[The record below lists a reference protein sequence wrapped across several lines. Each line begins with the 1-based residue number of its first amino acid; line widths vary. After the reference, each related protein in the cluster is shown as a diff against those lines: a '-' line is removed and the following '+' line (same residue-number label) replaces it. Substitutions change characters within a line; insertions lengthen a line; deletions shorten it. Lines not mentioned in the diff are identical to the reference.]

1 MKKPA
6 SLLTTL
12 IALTSLAI
20 FAQLIF
26 FSINS
31 LMNHSIELL
40 LSAWPKIALLHST
53 FLLFPMIHFL
63 CAQLLIY
70 AFFVAIIW
78 YLARACGEF
87 FSLSESRIRWM
98 GIWLWCLSVMAILAA
113 NCYLTPTAF
122 FSKLILHDL
131 FQDKLSVGILRW
143 ILIITSSLLVGVVLV
158 ALFHFCIS
166 ISKKQNVIRY
176 IVALFLVSVVAFF
189 SLSNETIFQRDSLP
203 TVLNKQPN
211 IILIGFDALR
221 PDFVG
226 SDALFGTKT
235 PALNQFLQ
243 SAIQF
248 KAAST
253 PLARTTPS
261 WTAILTGLHPEH
273 SHSRGNNLDI
283 ATLKLN
289 ETLATR
295 LKLAGYETIYAT
307 DDRRYN
313 NIDEHFGFD
322 RVIGPPTGAND
333 FLLGSFNDFPL
344 SNLLIPTPLG
354 RWLFPYSYANHGVPE
369 TYNPDNFLHLLEVGL
384 PKTEKPIFLAVHFNL
399 TGYPFYWLN
408 SKEATNTSE
417 WMRYQEG
424 VQSADK
430 QFAMFM
436 QMLSHKKLLN
446 SALIVVLSDHGIT
459 LGLHNDRV
467 ISERSY
473 QGNKSNTK
481 KIAFSKYSGASEHSS
496 DFRHNY
502 GLDTSFGYGGDIL
515 SLKQNHTLLAFK
527 RYGPERIKSFQVATP
542 VSLLDITPTVLDVL
556 HLAPLKQSDG
566 ISLKPYLED
575 SSFSSNVPRAFYFE
589 TSFTLAEIENENVS
603 VGRVLKKIIGFYQ
616 IDPVTGQVFLRYK
629 NDQAIRHDRELAIQQ
644 GNWLLAQY
652 PPITRTKLV
661 NGADHQLIFKSYQ
674 QASYPVLVNL
684 RTGQWTTE
692 LESSFAKQAPLSV
705 LQRRLHELYN
715 F

>member
-1 MKKPA
+1 MLDEP
-6 SLLTTL
+6 T
-12 IALTSLAI
+12 
-20 FAQLIF
+20 
-26 FSINS
+26 
-31 LMNHSIELL
+31 NHLDMHSVELL
-40 LSAWPKIALLHST
+40 ISAWPKTATLHSS

-63 CAQLLIY
+63 CAQLFIY
-70 AFFVAIIW
+70 SFFVAILW

-87 FSLSESRIRWM
+87 FSLTQSRTRWL
-98 GIWLWCLSVMAILAA
+98 GIWLWCFSVIAILAA

-131 FQDKLSVGILRW
+131 FDDKLSVGALKW
-143 ILIITSSLLVGVVLV
+143 TLIATISSLGGVFLVS
-158 ALFHFCIS
+158 LFHSCVS
-166 ISKKQNVIRY
+166 VCKKQNLIRH
-176 IVALFLVSVVAFF
+176 ISALFLMSVMAFCILNNEI
-189 SLSNETIFQRDSLP
+189 SLKSNSLP
-203 TVLNKQPN
+203 NTLNKQPN
-211 IILIGFDALR
+211 VILIGFDALR

-226 SDALFGTKT
+226 SDSLFGTKT

-243 SAIQF
+243 TAIQF
-248 KAAST
+248 QAAST

-261 WTAILTGLHPEH
+261 WTAILTGLHPLH
-273 SHSRGNNLDI
+273 SHSRGNNLDV

-295 LKLAGYETIYAT
+295 LKQAGYETIYAT

-369 TYNPDNFLHLLEVGL
+369 TYTPGNFLHLLEVGL
-384 PKTEKPIFLAVHFNL
+384 PKTDKPIFLAVHFNL
-399 TGYPFYWLN
+399 TGYPFYWFD
-408 SKEATNTSE
+408 SKKATNKIE
-417 WMRYQEG
+417 RVRYQEG

-436 QMLSHKKLLN
+436 QMLAQKKLLN
-446 SALIVVLSDHGIT
+446 SALVVVLSDHGIT

-467 ISERSY
+467 ISERGY
-473 QGNKSNTK
+473 QGNKINTK

-496 DFRHNY
+496 DFRHSY
-502 GLDTSFGYGGDIL
+502 GMDTSFGYGGDIL

-527 RYGPERIKSFQVATP
+527 RFGYQGGKPFQVTTA
-542 VSLLDITPTVLDVL
+542 VSLLDVTPTVLDLL

-566 ISLKPYLED
+566 ISLKPYLD
-575 SSFSSNVPRAFYFE
+575 NSSLSSSAPRAFYFE
-589 TSFTLAEIENENVS
+589 TSFTLAEIENETVS
-603 VGRVLKKIIGFYQ
+603 VGKVLKKIIGFYQ
-616 IDPVTGQVFLRYK
+616 IDPATGQVILRYK
-629 NDQAIRHDRELAIQQ
+629 NDQAIRHDREFAIQQ
-644 GNWLLAQY
+644 GYWLLAQY
-652 PPITRTKLV
+652 PSITRIKMV
-661 NGADHQLIFKSYQ
+661 KGADHQLIFKTYQ
-674 QASYPVLVNL
+674 QASYSVLVNL

-692 LESSFAKQAPLSV
+692 LKTGFAKQAPLPV
-705 LQRRLHELYN
+705 LQRQLHELYN